1 MSIIAVANQKGGV
14 GKTTTAVNL
23 AASLAALKKRVLL
36 IDLDPQGSATLGSGF
51 DQDELTSSVNNFLL
65 EEATAKQVIQKT
77 QFKYDMMPSNGD
89 LTVAE
94 VRLLKSEQKGAE
106 LKLLLAPVAAHYDY
120 VIIDCAPSL
129 NMVTVNA
136 LVAAHSVL
144 VPIQCEY
151 YALEGLTSLL
161 NSIEHIRQS
170 ANPALRIEGL
180 LRTMYDGRTRL
191 TIEVSEQLIEH
202 FGSMVYHT
210 VIPRNIRLAEA
221 PSHGEPVMY
230 YDKRSQ
236 GAAAYLALA
245 SEMLQQHKQQ
255 ASATATAVTVA

>member
-1 MSIIAVANQKGGV
+1 MPIIAIANQKGGV

-23 AASLAALKKRVLL
+23 SASLAALKKRVLL
-36 IDLDPQGSATLGSGF
+36 IDVDPQGSATLGSGLDHDTF
-51 DQDELTSSVNNFLL
+51 TKSVNEFLL
-65 EEATAKQVIQKT
+65 EEATADEVIQET
-77 QFKYDMMPSNGD
+77 PFKYHIMPSNGK

-106 LKLLLAPVAAHYDY
+106 LKTLLAPIKTRYDF
-120 VIIDCAPSL
+120 ILIDCAPSL

-136 LVAAHSVL
+136 LVAADSVL
-144 VPIQCEY
+144 VPVQCEY
-151 YALEGLTSLL
+151 YALEGLRSLL
-161 NSIEHIRQS
+161 DSIEHIRQN
-170 ANPALRIEGL
+170 ANPSLRLEGL

-191 TIEVSEQLIEH
+191 TIEVSDQLIQH
-202 FGSMVYHT
+202 FGPAVYTT

-230 YDKRSQ
+230 YDKHSQ

-245 SEMLQQHKQQ
+245 SEMLRQQLTV
-255 ASATATAVTVA
+255 TA